1 MAATLRPNSRK
12 LVARQGDKLDQ
23 LLFRD
28 AGLGPNE
35 LTRVLDANPGLA
47 DLGAILPL
55 GTVVIVPATATTE
68 ASATRVRPLI
78 QLWD

>member
-1 MAATLRPNSRK
+1 MAAALR

-28 AGLGPNE
+28 AGLGQNE

-47 DLGAILPL
+47 DLGSILPL

-68 ASATRVRPLI
+68 ASATRVRPLV

>member
-1 MAATLRPNSRK
+1 MAGPLRSPPRK
-12 LVARQGDKLDQ
+12 LMARQGDKLDQ

-47 DLGAILPL
+47 DLGPILPL
-55 GTVVIVPATATTE
+55 GTVVIVPGIATTE
-68 ASATRVRPLI
+68 AGATRVRPLL

>member
-1 MAATLRPNSRK
+1 MADLMAAALR

-47 DLGAILPL
+47 DLGSILPL

-68 ASATRVRPLI
+68 ASATRVRPLV